1 MAKEAQPVF
10 IHLSFSK
17 RIEIAAIRKLEQV
30 ISTGAHSN
38 KHKERIPI
46 PRGGGFRPSLFPVK
60 NMLCVR
66 NELKSVRE
74 VAEAIK
80 FHGEYENQEIVNFLG
95 LN

>member
-10 IHLSFSK
+10 IRLSFSK
-17 RIEIAAIRKLEQV
+17 RIEIAVIRKLEQV

-38 KHKERIPI
+38 KHTKKEIPI
-46 PRGGGFRPSLFPVK
+46 PRGGFRPTPFPVPNK
-60 NMLCVR
+60 LCVR

-80 FHGEYENQEIVNFLG
+80 FYGGYENQKLVNYLE